1 MEIPTQQKTKIV
13 NDIEGDGESMVISS
27 KNTFKRNKV
36 VNDSDEDGEGI
47 KCYFKICSFLYYCF
61 IFLVNSRQSFYV
73 HKANPCCLRYRR

>member
-13 NDIEGDGESMVISS
+13 NDIVGDGESMVISS

-47 KCYFKICSFLYYCF
+47 NI
-61 IFLVNSRQSFYV
+61 V
-73 HKANPCCLRYRR
+73 

>member
-13 NDIEGDGESMVISS
+13 NDIVGDGESMVISS

-47 KCYFKICSFLYYCF
+47 KCYFKIYSFLYYF
-61 IFLVNSRQSFYV
+61 FYFFG
-73 HKANPCCLRYRR
+73 